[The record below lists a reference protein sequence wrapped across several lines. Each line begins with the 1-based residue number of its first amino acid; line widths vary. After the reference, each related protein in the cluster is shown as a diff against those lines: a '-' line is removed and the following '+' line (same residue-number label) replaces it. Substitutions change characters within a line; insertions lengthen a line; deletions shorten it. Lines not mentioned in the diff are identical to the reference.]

1 MTISID
7 AADGA
12 IPVAQSRAS
21 SGPKRLEWL
30 DAARGIGIILVVAGH
45 VERGLAAAG
54 IGDDWAWFDF
64 VIYSFHMPLFIFL
77 AGMNA
82 VIPLERGR
90 QSFLRGRVEGVAY
103 PYLLWATVTYC
114 IWHFVNGAGEPFG
127 VADITRHLALSPP
140 SPFWFLYALFVFS
153 CCYAI
158 VGNRVAIFIPVILM
172 FALGEFYRNDTIL
185 HQLLHFPLYFF
196 AGVHLSGW
204 VKAWHGGRKMMWSGA
219 AICLLILTDAVVGPL
234 TGMNFNSVFLLP
246 AAIAGIAMILL
257 ISMSLRGAPL
267 VWMARLGSASMA
279 IYVTHLFFTAATRL
293 LMMKL
298 PVPPL
303 AVLYAPAGV
312 IAGVAG
318 PYLFYVVAERAGALP
333 WLGLGKARRK
343 RA

>member
-7 AADGA
+7 AAA
-12 IPVAQSRAS
+12 SNISIAQPQAT
-21 SGPKRLEWL
+21 SGSKRLEWL

-54 IGDDWAWFDF
+54 IGDHWAWFDF

-77 AGMNA
+77 AGVNA
-82 VIPLERGR
+82 VIPLARGR
-90 QSFLRGRVEGVAY
+90 RSFLRGRVEGVAY

-114 IWHFVNGAGEPFG
+114 IWHLVNGAGEPFG
-127 VADITRHLALSPP
+127 VADISRHLALSPP
-140 SPFWFLYALFVFS
+140 SPFWFLYALLVFS

-158 VGNRVAIFIPVILM
+158 VGNSRAIFIPVVGM
-172 FALGEFYRNDTIL
+172 FVLGEFYRNDIIL

-204 VKAWHGGRKMMWSGA
+204 VKAWPGQSRIAWSGA
-219 AICLLILTDAVVGPL
+219 AICLLAVTDAIVGPL

-246 AAIAGIAMILL
+246 AAMAGIAAILL
-257 ISMSLRGAPL
+257 ISMSLRGATL
-267 VWMARLGSASMA
+267 AWMARLGAASMA

-293 LMMKL
+293 LMVQL
-298 PVPPL
+298 HVPQL
-303 AVLYAPAGV
+303 VVLYAPAGV

-333 WLGLGKARRK
+333 LLGLGKARR
-343 RA
+343 RPA